1 MSQNVTS
8 AYKNLTQNGDISVD
22 EGQDFI
28 VSKLQNVS
36 DQLLLWTS
44 SPSSR
49 GLLGLGASRSK
60 PPQGLYI
67 YGGVG
72 RGKSMLMD
80 LFFDQIPLK
89 AKLRVHFHEFMQNVH
104 ENIHIWRQA
113 YKAGTAKG
121 DEPIGPVARKLLGK
135 NILLCFDE
143 FHVTDI
149 TDAMILGRLFDAF
162 YEMGVVI
169 IATSN
174 RHPDDLYENGLNR
187 QLFVPFIERLKDN
200 MEVLVLDGAHDYR
213 LERISGGDVFH
224 SPLGKKADKAMQASW
239 ERLTNQKTGTPEHLQ
254 MKGRELFVPQSAM
267 GVARFDFK
275 DICDK
280 ALGPADYLRIAHHY
294 HTVMID
300 NIPTLTSAERNQAK
314 RFVTLIDALYES
326 KVKLIVSSAGEA
338 ENIYQEGD
346 GKFEFERTVSRLME
360 MRSKEYLA
368 LGHGT

>member
-1 MSQNVTS
+1 MSQNVTR
-8 AYKNLTQNGDISVD
+8 AYRDLIQNGDISAD
-22 EGQDFI
+22 EGQDLI

-36 DQLLLWTS
+36 DALLDYTS
-44 SPSSR
+44 SASSR
-49 GLLGLGASRSK
+49 GLFGLGSRRAK
-60 PPQGLYI
+60 APQGLYI

-80 LFFDQIPLK
+80 LFFDHIPIES
-89 AKLRVHFHEFMQNVH
+89 KLRVHFHEFMQSVH
-104 ENIHIWRQA
+104 EKIHTWRQA
-113 YKAGTAKG
+113 YKAGQAKG
-121 DEPIGPVARKLLGK
+121 EEPIGPVAEELLGK
-135 NILLCFDE
+135 HSLLCFDE

-149 TDAMILGRLFDAF
+149 TDAMILGRLFDVF

-187 QLFVPFIERLKDN
+187 QLFVPFIERLKSN
-200 MEVLVLDGAHDYR
+200 MDVLALDGAHDYR
-213 LERISGGDVFH
+213 LERISGGDVFYT
-224 SPLGKKADKAMQASW
+224 PLGKKAEKAMQASW
-239 ERLTNQKTGTPEHLQ
+239 ERLTNQETGAPEKLQ
-254 MKGRELFVPQSAM
+254 MKGRELDVPQSAM

-275 DICDK
+275 DICDT

-326 KVKLIVSSAGEA
+326 KTKLIASSAGEA
-338 ENIYQEGD
+338 EKIYQQGD
-346 GKFEFERTVSRLME
+346 GKFEFGRTFL
-360 MRSKEYLA
+360 
-368 LGHGT
+368 